1 MSVAEEWIEENTA
14 YCKRLDSRFSPWF
27 CARYRQDNPVCK
39 GCEQTAEMDRK
50 AEEMKM
56 AKGCLDCGST
66 EKKIVGRGLC
76 GGCYNRLKKA
86 GTLDEMYPLATLP
99 AEEAVEEP
107 PVKPVVEEEQEAT
120 PPPAAEVQLARSIN
134 LDIEMGPGR
143 LTFSPGTKRRIVQQV
158 EEAIKKAEKLGCTGE
173 IMTAA
178 LGDTLTNLPP
188 NQVLLTFEE
197 RDQDLLQA
205 LTELAEED
213 RRTLPAQILC
223 LLEKAVA

>member
-27 CARYRQDNPVCK
+27 CAQYRQDNPVCN

-66 EKKIVGRGLC
+66 EKKIIGRGLC
-76 GGCYNRLKKA
+76 GGCYARLKKA
-86 GTLDEMYPLATLP
+86 GTLDELYPLAALP
-99 AEEAVEEP
+99 AEKPVEET
-107 PVKPVVEEEQEAT
+107 PVKPVVEEEQEPT
-120 PPPAAEVQLARSIN
+120 PPAMETAPTEPVRFPP
-134 LDIEMGPGR
+134 D
-143 LTFSPGTKRRIVQQV
+143 FS
-158 EEAIKKAEKLGCTGE
+158 AIKH
-173 IMTAA
+173 TAFVHDPENRR
-178 LGDTLTNLPP
+178 LFNLPP

-223 LLEKAVA
+223 LLEKVVA